1 MAYTITKVKKT
12 GIPGVLWAEVSD
24 GTDTV
29 TIYFNK
35 KELAT
40 ATAKKKLKVRIA
52 KAFQQLNTD
61 KTEEDTA
68 KTALESIF
76 TL

>member
-1 MAYTITKVKKT
+1 MAYTVTKVKKT
-12 GIPGVLWAEVSD
+12 KDPGVLWAEVTN

-40 ATAKKKLKVRIA
+40 ATTKKKLKARIA
-52 KAFQQLNTD
+52 KMFQQLSTD